1 MERNISPHIYAI
13 SAISTVLISYFV
25 FYHWQIDAHFYFLP
39 MLGLALIYALINFSR
54 QKKNPV
60 YFKFNYQSSYGPLLR
75 KSLARYLIWL
85 ALLYLGYKIYEVTPY
100 YNSPFFK
107 PNLEFFKQL
116 LLIYSI
122 AGLPYFFITLK
133 YKSSRIEDFY
143 DPAIRIIH
151 ILKQI
156 SLRTLRGDRV
166 GSIFL
171 VLKKRYNRKVLLNL
185 VMRTYF
191 IPVMVSQISS
201 NMSYSLQLT
210 HSYNFNSS
218 LLTLLMLLTSLIWL
232 TDATNASLAYC
243 MESRWIENRT
253 RSIDMTISGWMV
265 CLFCYPPLNG
275 ITSYF
280 FPFAPN
286 VVSNDP
292 GALIYTNMTFFYTA
306 KIIQVS
312 LLALHVYIDLS
323 LGPSVAN
330 ITFKKLQ
337 TKGVYGIVRHP
348 GTVTKLFFWLITSS
362 FYSRFWS
369 TRMILGQL
377 SWSIIYILRA
387 LTEERH
393 LKHHHEYNEYKKKV
407 KYRFIP
413 GLF

>member
-1 MERNISPHIYAI
+1 MEKNISPHIYALT
-13 SAISTVLISYFV
+13 AISTVIISYFV
-25 FYHWQIDAHFYFLP
+25 FYHWDIGAQFYFLP
-39 MLGLALIYALINFSR
+39 MLGLAFLYALINLAR

-60 YFKFNYQSSYGPLLR
+60 YFKINYKPGYGPLLR
-75 KSLARYLIWL
+75 KSLARYIIWL
-85 ALLYLGYKIYEVTPY
+85 MLLYLGYKIYEVTPY

-107 PNLEFFKQL
+107 PNLDFFKKL
-116 LLIYSI
+116 LFIYSI
-122 AGLPYFFITLK
+122 AGLPYFLITLR
-133 YKSSRIEDFY
+133 YKSSSTEDFY

-151 ILKQI
+151 MFKQI
-156 SLRTLRGDRV
+156 SLRTLRGDRA

-171 VLKKRYNRKVLLNL
+171 VLKKKYNRKVLLNL
-185 VMRTYF
+185 IMRTYF

-201 NMSYSLQLT
+201 NMSYSLNLT
-210 HSYNFNSS
+210 HSYQLNSN
-218 LLTLLMLLTSLIWL
+218 LLTLLMLLSSLIWL

-253 RSIDMTISGWMV
+253 RSIDLTLSGWMV

-275 ITSYF
+275 ITSF
-280 FPFAPN
+280 LFPFAPN

-292 GALIYTNMTFFYTA
+292 GSLIYTNMTFFYTV
-306 KIIQVS
+306 KILQVS

-337 TKGVYGIVRHP
+337 TKGLYGIVRHP

-362 FYSRFWS
+362 FYRGFWS
-369 TRMILGQL
+369 TRIILGQL
-377 SWSIIYILRA
+377 GWSIIYILRA

-393 LKHHHEYNEYKKKV
+393 LSHHSEYKEYKKKV